1 MSVAAKSITMSICPQ
16 LLEEMMF
23 PYAHGFSLTDRKKI
37 FQKKRMRLARFVIDD
52 SLIKTGAN
60 TYGYGL
66 QLDH

>member
-1 MSVAAKSITMSICPQ
+1 
-16 LLEEMMF
+16 MF